1 MPRRSSTAATATN
14 PISDRTFGIE
24 IEFVGISIEQAL
36 RALEN
41 AGIPVNRRLSNGY
54 NHTRTD
60 QWKIVT
66 DSSVDI
72 NCYGGGEVVSPILSG
87 EAGIE
92 QARKVAKA
100 LDNAGAT
107 ANRACGLHVHV
118 DGHDFTAPEV
128 NNLAKRYAL
137 FEPEIDQIMPR
148 SRRADSNRYC
158 QSFKRWFESVYV
170 SRRFDRATTIAEACG
185 VQDDRFY
192 KLNLC
197 AFGRHG
203 TFEFR
208 QHSGTVNAGKIE
220 NWIRFCVN
228 FVETSKAVSVGRRRN
243 PASSTRG
250 RNGKQ
255 LAAMHK
261 IVNALRDAG
270 FTGVTPERLMSLTGL
285 SEGSVN
291 VYISKLRTVYGFSIR
306 KRRNRGFVLDRNGEL
321 PALAGSAS
329 VNTRDTAVSRLAG
342 TVAAVANDS
351 AFRGLPQSVVNFYN
365 ERREDLA

>member
-1 MPRRSSTAATATN
+1 MPRTRSTTSAATAT
-14 PISDRTFGIE
+14 ISDRTFGIE

-36 RALEN
+36 TALEN

-66 DSSVDI
+66 DSSVDYDGY
-72 NCYGGGEVVSPILSG
+72 NGGEVVSPILSG
-87 EAGIE
+87 EAGLE

-118 DGHDFTAPEV
+118 DGRDFTAPEV

-148 SRRADSNRYC
+148 SRRDNSNRYC

-185 VQDDRFY
+185 VQDDRFM

-228 FVETSKAVSVGRRRN
+228 FVETSKIVTSRRRRRG
-243 PASSTRG
+243 AVASTRG
-250 RNGKQ
+250 RNGSQ
-255 LAAMHK
+255 LTNMHK
-261 IVNALRDAG
+261 IVNALRDAD
-270 FTGVTPERLMSLTGL
+270 FMGVKHERLMTLTGL
-285 SEGSVN
+285 TESSVN

-306 KRRNRGFVLDRNGEL
+306 KSRRRGFVLDRMGDL
-321 PALAGSAS
+321 PQAPASSSS
-329 VNTRDTAVSRLAG
+329 VNTRDTAGSRLA
-342 TVAAVANDS
+342 ASAVANDS